1 MRRIANAH
9 RSRAHPLAWW
19 FPDDGRE
26 LLFTAGCEGDG
37 EMRCWD
43 TLSGRRVVDFE
54 ADPWLIVHNGALAHL
69 PDGRLILATSDPEG
83 LHRWDAATGQSLGR
97 VDDATT
103 IWQVTTAISASGR
116 TLFLGAGIDGHLH
129 RWDAATGEPDGP
141 AWECNRGYVITLT
154 TLNLPDGT
162 PLVVTG
168 GEDDTVRRWH
178 AETGESV
185 GEPLPVSADGRVFNL
200 SSCRLPDRR
209 VLLVAHDDEH
219 AIHRWD
225 AATGKAF
232 GPPIPTGDR
241 FPHTTSVVP
250 VAGSPRVIVAYDDDT
265 VRQWNALTGEQLALP
280 HPGYAATAALRPDG
294 TAVLATGSRDG
305 ALRLDYMSTD

>member
-1 MRRIANAH
+1 M
-9 RSRAHPLAWW
+9 
-19 FPDDGRE
+19 
-26 LLFTAGCEGDG
+26 
-37 EMRCWD
+37 
-43 TLSGRRVVDFE
+43 
-54 ADPWLIVHNGALAHL
+54 HNGALAHL
-69 PDGRLILATSDPEG
+69 PDGRLILATSGPDG

-103 IWQVTTAISASGR
+103 IWQVTTALSASGR
-116 TLFLGAGIDGHLH
+116 TVFLGAGIDGHLH
-129 RWDAATGEPDGP
+129 RWDAATGEPAGP

-241 FPHTTSVVP
+241 FPHTISVVP